1 MMKYEKLVKCDN
13 LRLKLNE
20 INFRNSNASNLY
32 LYSMVGLY
40 FFTLISFSILDFTLC
55 RWRQITVNFTGIRFV
70 NFYIDFY
77 FGLCEEYSPN
87 SLFMKELK
95 WIHAEEEK

>member
-40 FFTLISFSILDFTLC
+40 FFTLISFSILDFTLF
-55 RWRQITVNFTGIRFV
+55 R
-70 NFYIDFY
+70 
-77 FGLCEEYSPN
+77 
-87 SLFMKELK
+87 
-95 WIHAEEEK
+95 